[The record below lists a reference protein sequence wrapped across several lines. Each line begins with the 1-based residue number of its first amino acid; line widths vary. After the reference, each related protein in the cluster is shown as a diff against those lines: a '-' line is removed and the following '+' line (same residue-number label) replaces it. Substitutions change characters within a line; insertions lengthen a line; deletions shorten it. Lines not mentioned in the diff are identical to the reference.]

1 MEKSSLVYKLT
12 ALVLILLAVTA
23 VIYAKFNGGLAGGD
37 LKAKYSLCQEHKDC
51 VIISNEGEDCLNAVH
66 KQYAA
71 KAIEKYGALCPKYA
85 KPLATP
91 IEDAASCMENI
102 CQVAIPEK

>member
-12 ALVLILLAVTA
+12 ALVLILLALTA

-51 VIISNEGEDCLNAVH
+51 VIISEGKGCLNAVH

-71 KAIEKYGALCPKYA
+71 EAIEKYGALCPKYA
-85 KPLATP
+85 KPLETP
-91 IEDAASCMENI
+91 VEDAASCMENI
-102 CQVAIPEK
+102 CQITIPEK